1 MVSST
6 NHIYPPCTWRC
17 HGETNALSMA
27 TVCTGAPGMKSWRLE
42 SVESWC
48 PNLSNPPIM
57 PATQMQKTRQV
68 NVFGASRGLFVF
80 PRVKFSLY
88 HNRLENPAWRFDRT
102 GEDMG
107 EKTMQNQVTKYI
119 SSWAKGVASKHKN
132 DCCQVTNPEWFL
144 RTEQTCFR
152 TSSIWCKQTLSCIS
166 IHVVDFESAYFFQN
180 MFWFVDAVSGSQT
193 KGGKKDFWSWWKTCP
208 NSFAG
213 AAGCKNKFV

>member
-1 MVSST
+1 
-6 NHIYPPCTWRC
+6 
-17 HGETNALSMA
+17 
-27 TVCTGAPGMKSWRLE
+27 
-42 SVESWC
+42 
-48 PNLSNPPIM
+48 M

-132 DCCQVTNPEWFL
+132 DCCQVTNPE
-144 RTEQTCFR
+144 
-152 TSSIWCKQTLSCIS
+152 
-166 IHVVDFESAYFFQN
+166 
-180 MFWFVDAVSGSQT
+180 
-193 KGGKKDFWSWWKTCP
+193 
-208 NSFAG
+208 
-213 AAGCKNKFV
+213 